1 MSKQKDTKLVKFLK
15 NKANW
20 LRKETL
26 KIHKVSP
33 QTRLASSL
41 STVELFTVL
50 YYGNILKYDS
60 KNKNCSDRDRF
71 IISKGH
77 GAISLYP
84 VLADLGFFDNE
95 ELKKVCKEGS
105 FLGSIPDPIV
115 PGFETVNGS
124 LGHGL
129 GVACGMA
136 IALKLKKRK
145 EKVFV
150 LIGDGEIN
158 EGSIW
163 EAIMFAGQHKLDN
176 LILIVDSNKICMLDY
191 CKNILDLD
199 PIQEKLE
206 VFKWNTKSVNG
217 HNIPQLLDVLS
228 SLKNYRGKK
237 PIALI
242 ANTIKGKGVSILEND
257 SLNHVRSLKKE
268 DIDAVILDLP

>member
-1 MSKQKDTKLVKFLK
+1 MNNKINFLQE
-15 NKANW
+15 KAKW

-26 KIHKVSP
+26 KIHKVSAD
-33 QTRLASSL
+33 TRLASSL
-41 STVELFTVL
+41 SVVEIFTVL
-50 YYGNILKYDS
+50 YYGNIINYKTEEPDWS
-60 KNKNCSDRDRF
+60 GRDRF

-84 VLADLGFFDNE
+84 VLADLGFFDHD

-105 FLGSIPDPIV
+105 FLGSIPDPII

-129 GVACGMA
+129 GVACGVA

-150 LIGDGEIN
+150 LIGDGEMN

-176 LILIVDSNKICMLDY
+176 LILIVDSNKICMLGY
-191 CKNILDLD
+191 CKNILDLE
-199 PIQEKLE
+199 PIQEKLK
-206 VFKWNTKSVNG
+206 VFKWNAKSVNG
-217 HNIPQLLDVLS
+217 HNVSQLLDALS
-228 SLKNYRGKK
+228 SLRDYRGKK
-237 PIALI
+237 PVALI
-242 ANTIKGKGVSILEND
+242 ANTIKGKGVSMLEND
-257 SLNHVRSLKKE
+257 PLNHVKSLKKE
-268 DIDAVILDLP
+268 DIDAVIIDLP